1 MYRKNNSCI
10 IMMYQCTFT
19 MLKFLISQQ
28 MDEAFYFDE
37 KLTDCT
43 GCSNYLCY
51 LDNPKGPIILF

>member
-1 MYRKNNSCI
+1 
-10 IMMYQCTFT
+10 

-28 MDEAFYFDE
+28 MGEASYFDE
-37 KLTDCT
+37 KLTDST